1 MNLPSFFQLRIIA
14 PAFTKWLHHYPYS
27 DGLRIIA
34 PAFTK
39 WLHHYPY
46 FDGKTVIFPSK
57 QGQQYNNLNGNKGNG
72 VKS

>member
-1 MNLPSFFQLRIIA
+1 MNLPSFFQL
-14 PAFTKWLHHYPYS
+14 H
-27 DGLRIIA
+27 IIA

-46 FDGKTVIFPSK
+46 FDGKIVIFPSK